1 MSTWKTIWRLK
12 IGLTQDNYDLIEK
25 VEYFKE
31 LQVNEH

>member
-1 MSTWKTIWRLK
+1 VDLK
-12 IGLTQDNYDLIEK
+12 NYLKVEIGLTRDNYDLIEK